1 MTTDTYDVIVIG
13 GGPAGEVAA
22 QFAIAGSDRTAAII
36 EAELLGGECSYWACM
51 PSKALLRPIEIA
63 ATARNLDGVDVADGI
78 DTAKLLARRDTWT
91 SNYSDA
97 GQRKWA
103 QGIDI
108 DVISGR
114 GRLAGDKTVVV
125 TDNGTE
131 RTVTARLAVVLG
143 TGSTATVPGP
153 YADLAPWTSRDA
165 TGIRE
170 VPESII
176 VVGGGVVACESATW
190 LAALGSKVT
199 MLVRGTVL
207 GNLDDFVGEA
217 VIEGLTK
224 AGVDV
229 RTGVSITAPTRENA
243 EDAGIGVA
251 HGGPVTVTVDGEA
264 LTAAEI
270 LVAAGRKPAVDGLG
284 LDTVGIDDPS
294 QLSSSNP
301 GGHDWLYAVGDVSFG
316 PMLTHW
322 GKYQARLVGQRISA
336 AADGRTP
343 PPERD
348 DVPVPQA
355 VFTDPQVGSTG
366 LTAREADEKGLR
378 TTVVTQPIT
387 AASGI
392 GLLRDDATGTAQL
405 VVNDDDRT
413 LLGATFVGPETGE
426 LIHAATIAIVGKVTV
441 DDLWHAVPSY
451 PTGSEIWL
459 RLLEKYFGY

>member
-1 MTTDTYDVIVIG
+1 MSTETYDVIVIG

-22 QFAIAGSDRTAAII
+22 QFAIAGSGRSAAIV
-36 EAELLGGECSYWACM
+36 ESELLGGECSYWACM
-51 PSKALLRPIEIA
+51 PSKALLRPIEVA
-63 ATARNLDGVDVADGI
+63 ATARRLDGVNVADGI
-78 DTAKLLARRDTWT
+78 DTEKLLARRDTWT

-97 GQRKWA
+97 GQRAWA
-103 QGIDI
+103 RGLDI
-108 DVISGR
+108 DVISGH
-114 GRLAGDKTVVV
+114 GRIAGEKTVVV
-125 TDNGTE
+125 TTDGTE
-131 RTVTARLAVVLG
+131 RTITARLAVVLG
-143 TGSTATVPGP
+143 TGSTAVVPGQ

-165 TGIRE
+165 TGVRE
-170 VPESII
+170 VPESIFVI
-176 VVGGGVVACESATW
+176 GGGVVACESATW

-207 GNLDDFVGEA
+207 ATLDAFVGEA
-217 VIEGLTK
+217 VVEGLTA

-229 RTGVSITAPTRENA
+229 RTGVSVTAATRENA
-243 EDAGIGVA
+243 VESGVGVS
-251 HGGPVTVTVDGEA
+251 HGGPVAVTVDGET

-270 LVAAGRKPAVDGLG
+270 LVAAGRRAATDGLG
-284 LDTVGIDDPS
+284 VDSVGIDHPS
-294 QLSSSNP
+294 DLR
-301 GGHDWLYAVGDVSFG
+301 GHEWLYAVGDVSFG

-322 GKYQARLVGQRISA
+322 GKYQARLVGQQIGARA
-336 AADGRTP
+336 EGRTP
-343 PPERD
+343 PPARE

-366 LTAREADEKGLR
+366 LTAREADGAGLR

-387 AASGI
+387 AAAGI

-405 VVNDDDRT
+405 VINDDDRT
-413 LLGATFVGPETGE
+413 LIGATFVGPEAGE
-426 LIHAATIAIVGKVTV
+426 LIHAATIAIVGKLTV